1 MKKSN
6 LFLTLAIAF
15 CALVTSCKEDVE
27 EIQLDES
34 GQIKAIAPGK
44 VANPETFAQHSPEE
58 NKKKLEDDGLTLLSN
73 MEDLSESSAVD
84 VSASFVSFL
93 DRATAAP
100 SNGRLAATS
109 RTLKRLGDGEA
120 SAQDIFATLR
130 TTEEEPES
138 IQEFYDQYR
147 GVWAWNAQKE
157 DWDFQAKG
165 DKIIFE
171 FPSTETGTQNNAQY
185 IVHSYEGLTQN
196 SPVEDYEG
204 DLPTKFETELVV
216 DGQQQVTYSFAAA
229 YNQAGEPAQL
239 TTSLTIS
246 SFVFSVKADNNTQKV
261 GTQYSLKRNNKTLM
275 AMGGGAYGNFSADH
289 IESIDYDQGEHEGD
303 VVNRV
308 DAYFQLM
315 NIVIAGDMDI
325 EKYLDGYQDS
335 YEEYYGEDGG
345 YEGYGYND
353 SITEANAALF
363 EKAFELTVFYADG
376 SGKIADTEVYTET
389 DSYTTYEH
397 MFDEEG
403 YYVETKEKEVE
414 YQLMN
419 VRMVFE
425 DDSKADL
432 ETYFGEGFD
441 DLIKEFEKF
450 AEKVEEDLG

>member
-6 LFLTLAIAF
+6 LFLTLAIAS

-58 NKKKLEDDGLTLLSN
+58 NKKKLEDDGFTLLSN

-196 SPVEDYEG
+196 SPVEDYKG
-204 DLPTKFETELVV
+204 DLPTKLETELVV

-229 YNQAGEPAQL
+229 YNQAGEPTQL
-239 TTSLTIS
+239 TTSLTIN
-246 SFVFSVKADNNTQKV
+246 SFVFSVKADNDTQKV

-289 IESIDYDQGEHEGD
+289 IESIDYDQGKHEGD

-353 SITEANAALF
+353 STTEANAALF

-432 ETYFGEGFD
+432 ETYFSEGFD

-450 AEKVEEDLG
+450 AEEVEEDLG